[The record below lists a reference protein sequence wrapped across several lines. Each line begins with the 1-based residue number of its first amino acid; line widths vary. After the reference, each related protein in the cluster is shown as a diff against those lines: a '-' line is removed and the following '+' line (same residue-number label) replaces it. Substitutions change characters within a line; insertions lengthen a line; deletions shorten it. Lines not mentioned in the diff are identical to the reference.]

1 MNLETIMTDQEK
13 INFISSA
20 LQDLNINTTGDA
32 VTAGAVLADLG
43 VDSLD
48 AVELQ
53 MYYEEKTGVETADPT
68 GPVVTVKD
76 LMDLMP

>member
-1 MNLETIMTDQEK
+1 MTDQEK
-13 INFISSA
+13 IIFIQSA
-20 LQDLNINTTGDA
+20 LRDLNMKASAETVSA
-32 VTAGAVLADLG
+32 SSVLADIG

>member
-1 MNLETIMTDQEK
+1 MTDQEK
-13 INFISSA
+13 LNFIRSA
-20 LQDLNINTTGDA
+20 LQDLNMKANA
-32 VTAGAVLADLG
+32 VDTNDVLADIG
-43 VDSLD
+43 IDSLD

-53 MYYEEKTGVETADPT
+53 MYYEEKTGVETADPK